1 MKPKTI
7 LISTS
12 VALTLA
18 AMGGALAQS
27 NEVLFGTWKLD
38 VTNPS
43 TVPVVSPDLCFA
55 CIQRGWEMNRI
66 PCAQWSAGAIT
77 NRLQRLN
84 STPRSGHV
92 A

>member
-38 VTNPS
+38 VTKS
-43 TVPVVSPDLCFA
+43 KYSPG
-55 CIQRGWEMNRI
+55 R
-66 PCAQWSAGAIT
+66 
-77 NRLQRLN
+77 
-84 STPRSGHV
+84 
-92 A
+92 